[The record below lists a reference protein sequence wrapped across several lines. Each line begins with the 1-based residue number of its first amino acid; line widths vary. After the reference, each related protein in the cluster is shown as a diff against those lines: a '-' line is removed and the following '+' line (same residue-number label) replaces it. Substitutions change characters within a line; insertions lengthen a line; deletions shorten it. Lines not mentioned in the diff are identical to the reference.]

1 MVTVKPDIQYF
12 QRLLELKQ
20 LTKITV
26 YFLIQIQQE
35 GEMCIF
41 LQPFIKVLKNS
52 KYPIS
57 DLKTNTSN
65 EGE

>member
-35 GEMCIF
+35 GEVCIF
-41 LQPFIKVLKNS
+41 PAFH
-52 KYPIS
+52 
-57 DLKTNTSN
+57 
-65 EGE
+65 